1 MEEFKNIMV
10 KLLYIWI
17 GANNIFHVSNF
28 SLNLYVSVLLLAIS
42 GDSIYIMCTRVA
54 LLCAN

>member
-10 KLLYIWI
+10 KLPYIWI
-17 GANNIFHVSNF
+17 GANNIFHVSSF

-42 GDSIYIMCTRVA
+42 GDSIYIMCTPMR
-54 LLCAN
+54 

>member
-17 GANNIFHVSNF
+17 GANDIFHVSNF
-28 SLNLYVSVLLLAIS
+28 SLNLHVSVLLLAIS

-54 LLCAN
+54 LLCTN